1 MSLSKQFCWTRFGTE
16 AGEPIETILARKEE
30 ERAVNGSIFLWGV
43 GNGIKPSMQALIR
56 HEPEPEIIFS
66 PIRSAP
72 RKADVAPSKVVMWM
86 AARTMNDNHYDLPE
100 GSLVTSRFSRRPH
113 YALVCAS
120 DVPLEPDFDGERFS
134 FGALRNLLTGKPVGV
149 SQVTAVVRHVG
160 GALRETGPI
169 YVAALRARLV
179 PPYFVRLV
187 EPHQISNW
195 STPSEI
201 GAVRKLELNR
211 ILGGWATSD
220 SNSEPLMRKLAR
232 T

>member
-16 AGEPIETILARKEE
+16 AGEPIETILSRKEE
-30 ERAVNGSIFLWGV
+30 ERAVNGGVFLWGV
-43 GNGIKPSMQALIR
+43 GNGVKPSMQALIR
-56 HEPEPEIIFS
+56 NEPEPEIIFS

-86 AARTMNDNHYDLPE
+86 AARTMDDDHYDLPA

-120 DVPLEPDFDGERFS
+120 DGPLEPDFDGERFS
-134 FGALRNLLTGKPVGV
+134 FSALRNLLTGKPVGV

-160 GALRETGPI
+160 EVQRETGPI

-187 EPHQISNW
+187 EPHQI
-195 STPSEI
+195 P
-201 GAVRKLELNR
+201 
-211 ILGGWATSD
+211 
-220 SNSEPLMRKLAR
+220 NSLTEDDCNSLRQRLAR
-232 T
+232 RRIGHDLPLFV